1 MWKGRRFT
9 LSSTTCI
16 FCGSDE
22 QRLILPLGDQPMSNS
37 YIKVE
42 QLESNEP
49 VFPLDLYV
57 CESCMLAHIE
67 AVATSE
73 EIFSD
78 YAYFSSFST
87 SWLEHCKNYVDMIV
101 NRLSLNGDSFVIEVA
116 SNDGYLLQYFV
127 ERNVPCLG
135 IEPAANVAEEAVKK
149 GVPTQV
155 SFWGEETARSLAGDG
170 KKADL
175 ILGNNVFAHVP
186 TLNDFVEGFKQALKA
201 GGVVTLEFPHLYQM
215 VQHNQF
221 DTIYHEHFSYFS
233 LFVAQKIFAAHGMKI
248 FDVEELP
255 THGGSL
261 RLFAAHDDDA
271 SHVVLDSVGNL
282 LEKEEA
288 AGLMEFESYE
298 AFAQKASKVKEQ
310 LLAFLKD
317 ARDEGKTVAA
327 YGAPAKG
334 NTLLN
339 YCGVTSSDIPF
350 TVDRSPFKQ
359 GLFLPGSHIPIAAPE
374 KIREEKPDYV
384 IILPWNLESEI
395 VDQMSYIKEWEG
407 RFVIPIPE
415 VRILN
420 E

>member
-1 MWKGRRFT
+1 
-9 LSSTTCI
+9 
-16 FCGSDE
+16 
-22 QRLILPLGDQPMSNS
+22 
-37 YIKVE
+37 
-42 QLESNEP
+42 
-49 VFPLDLYV
+49 
-57 CESCMLAHIE
+57 MLAHIE

-87 SWLEHCKNYVDMIV
+87 SWLEHCKNYVGMISE
-101 NRLSLNGDSFVIEVA
+101 RLSLSEDSFVVEVA

-127 ERNVPCLG
+127 ERGIPCLG
-135 IEPAANVAEEAVKK
+135 IEPAANVAKEAEKK

-155 SFWGEETARSLAGDG
+155 SFWGEETAKSLATDG
-170 KKADL
+170 KQADL

-186 TLNDFVEGFKQALKA
+186 TLNDFVEGFKQALKPT
-201 GGVVTLEFPHLYQM
+201 GVVTLEFPHLYQM
-215 VQHNQF
+215 VKHNQF

-233 LFVAQKIFAAHGMKI
+233 LFVAQKIFEAHGMKV

-271 SHVVLDSVGNL
+271 SHAELDSVGAL
-282 LEKEEA
+282 LEKEKT
-288 AGLMEFESYE
+288 AGLMDFDSYE
-298 AFAQKASKVKEQ
+298 AFARKAATVKEQ

-317 ARDEGKTVAA
+317 AKDEGKTVAG

-339 YCGVTSSDIPF
+339 YCGVTASDIPF

-384 IILPWNLESEI
+384 IILPWNLEREI
-395 VDQMSYIKEWEG
+395 VEQMSYIKEWGG
-407 RFVIPIPE
+407 RFVVPIPE